1 MKQSLSFFLVFG
13 ATALL
18 PRAAGADV
26 ITDCTRVIRFLPV
39 TINNPGIYCLESNAS
54 TSITTG
60 AAITVN
66 ANDVTID
73 FKGHKI
79 DGSAAGAG
87 TLTLGVSAVNR
98 RGLTVR
104 NGRIRGFFFG
114 VQTSGAGTVIEDLS
128 LDSNTYGGISC
139 DGSACTVRRNN
150 IWNSGGASLPPPGV
164 DAAYG
169 IANYSDGGQTY
180 DNTVSSFL
188 NVTNQGPIGIQVGGG
203 VGSIVR
209 NNRVIGP
216 DSTHGYGISVA
227 NLGSAVLISGNEVV
241 SFKNG
246 IDGGI
251 NPPTACRATSNRLF
265 NVGTHLL
272 VCADAGDNN

>member
-1 MKQSLSFFLVFG
+1 MKRSLTFLFVFG
-13 ATALL
+13 SMAIL

-39 TINNPGIYCLESNAS
+39 TINHPGIYCLESNAS

-104 NGRIRGFFFG
+104 NGRIRGFFQG
-114 VQTSGAGTVIEDLS
+114 VQTTGTGTVIEDLA
-128 LDSNTYGGISC
+128 LDSNTNIGIYC
-139 DGSACTVRRNN
+139 DGTACTVRRNN
-150 IWNSGGASLPPPGV
+150 IWSTGGAVLPSPGV
-164 DAAYG
+164 DSSFG

-180 DNTVSSFL
+180 ENTVSSFL
-188 NVTNQGPIGIQVGGG
+188 NLANQFPIAIQVGLGT
-203 VGSIVR
+203 GSIVR
-209 NNRVIGP
+209 SNRVIGP
-216 DSTHGYGISVA
+216 GSGQGIGISVA
-227 NLGSAVLISGNEVV
+227 NLGSAVLIAGNEIV
-241 SFKNG
+241 SFQKG

-251 NPPTACRATSNRLF
+251 NPTTACRATANRLF
-265 NVGTHLL
+265 NVGTALL